1 MTKRIIGYVLTAL
14 LIIALIIVTLTIQ
27 ATTNVMGKKQE
38 AKLRELL
45 DILYHAYEELSTSFI
60 NSLETE
66 DYNITIF
73 SSDGEIVSD
82 GYGLVRDRKAVSRF
96 ITEVIS
102 TPGTIVSTSTSFLFG
117 NLVLAGIETDDG
129 MVLVISTTLNTFNDT
144 LLDMRIELLYI
155 ILVCIIIS
163 SFTARLISYLIV
175 RPLNEIDTDS
185 PKESTK
191 KYEEIQPLINKIT
204 QQKEDLARQEQQ
216 LRSGEERFRAISG
229 ALIEGMVLIEK
240 DRTISYINQSAI
252 GFLTLASD
260 PTGMEYDTVF
270 DSTLTQ
276 IVDSTI
282 LSGSQKSVI
291 YQASRAYQVETSHLS
306 LTDGNYD
313 GVSMLIYDVTD
324 AVNLER
330 DRRDFTANVSHELK
344 TPLHIISGSAELLKL
359 GIVKE
364 EEDRKIFIDQIYNE
378 TRRMK
383 ELIDD
388 IIRLSK
394 LDEHAPLIERE
405 VLSVREEAKKT
416 VESLSNVASAKDIS
430 LILTGEDATIKC
442 NRVMFSQILYNL
454 IDNAIKYSDK
464 RAKVEVT
471 VNIENKTVFID
482 VIDNGIGIPEE
493 YHRRIFE
500 RFFRVDKSRSKEVG
514 GTGLGLAIVKSSCLE
529 NGGDVEVKSSVI
541 GKGTTFRVTFPL
553 CEDKR

>member
-27 ATTNVMGKKQE
+27 AVTNVMGKKQE
-38 AKLRELL
+38 TKLRELL
-45 DILYHAYEELSTSFI
+45 DILYHAYGEKGTSFI
-60 NSLETE
+60 DSLETE
-66 DYNITIF
+66 DYTITVF
-73 SSDGEIVSD
+73 SSGGEIVSN
-82 GYGLVRDRKAVSRF
+82 GYGLVRDRKALNRF
-96 ITEVIS
+96 LNDVIS
-102 TPGTIVSTSTSFLFG
+102 TPGTIVSTSSSFLFG
-117 NLVLAGIETDDG
+117 NLVLAGITTDDG
-129 MVLVISTTLNTFNDT
+129 MTLVVSTTLNTFSDT
-144 LLDMRIELLYI
+144 ILDMRIELLYI

-163 SFTARLISYLIV
+163 SFISRLISYLIV

-185 PKESTK
+185 PKECTK

-204 QQKEDLARQEQQ
+204 EQKEDLARQEQQ

-229 ALIEGMVLIEK
+229 ALMEGMVLIEN

-252 GFLTLASD
+252 NFLSLSSSPA
-260 PTGMEYDTVF
+260 GKEYNTVF

-282 LSGSQKSVI
+282 LSGNQKSVI
-291 YQASRAYQVETSHLS
+291 YPGSRAYQVETSHLS
-306 LTDGNYD
+306 LADGNYD
-313 GVSMLIYDVTD
+313 GVSILIYDVTD

-364 EEDRKIFIDQIYNE
+364 KDRKTFIDQIYNE

-394 LDEHAPLIERE
+394 LDEHTLLIERE
-405 VLSVREEAKKT
+405 VLSVRAEAEKT
-416 VESLSNVASAKDIS
+416 IESLRDVAGAKDIS
-430 LILTGEDATIKC
+430 LMITGEDAKIRC

-454 IDNAIKYSDK
+454 VDNAIKYSNEHG
-464 RAKVEVT
+464 KVETSVGK
-471 VNIENKTVFID
+471 ENGSVYID

-529 NGGDVEVKSSVI
+529 NGGDVEVKSSVM
-541 GKGTTFRVTFPL
+541 GKGTTFRVTFPS
-553 CEDKR
+553 CEDKG

>member
-45 DILYHAYEELSTSFI
+45 DILYHAYEELGASFI
-60 NSLETE
+60 DSLETE

-82 GYGLVRDRKAVSRF
+82 GYGLIRDRKAVSRF
-96 ITEVIS
+96 ITDVIS

-129 MVLVISTTLNTFNDT
+129 MVLVVSTTLNTFNDT

-252 GFLTLASD
+252 GFLSLASD
-260 PTGMEYDTVF
+260 PTGKEYNTVF

-291 YQASRAYQVETSHLS
+291 YPAGRAYQVETSHLS

-364 EEDRKIFIDQIYNE
+364 EDRKTFIDQIYNE

-388 IIRLSK
+388 IIKLSK

-430 LILTGEDATIKC
+430 LILTGKDAAIKC